1 LINDEIIMNFDLHKL
16 LTIKEPTEKELEE
29 IYLSLQKDLPE
40 AKRNYAYTI
49 SNLRR
54 LEYQIKDEVA
64 KNPKSANSIA
74 LKQQYSSLVNSANA
88 LKNEILMLEENSLKV
103 SKKKAS
109 LQRKAKRFEDAK
121 GLNKALGLINS
132 TLLINV
138 IEYPVIQEAQAQLH
152 NLAPDVRQ
160 KLNLVEVVVYALNR
174 LPSMYATTKDGY
186 RHHYN
191 NAMGEMRSQIVDTV
205 RKGIRSLL
213 LGDPLY
219 VSSEIPDE
227 VFCDP
232 AGLLSRLTDLFNR
245 KQMRWKEVPSVLDSI
260 LAENTPDKDLLGEPI
275 IEEKIDVNARRGKF
289 SDITSYLKRSKLK
302 KNSENTSGEE
312 ANSGASW
319 KDEAIETE
327 RSLMQEQL
335 FRLYTLKGK
344 LKYINVTEKF
354 LTVATLHLMAG
365 ISSDNVDLVEVA
377 AHALNH
383 FPQMYATNEKGLT
396 LLRQKCQAKLPEY
409 IEQLRK
415 SFARVKYSVR
425 SQSEPLYFAEF
436 NSEYEGA
443 IVGLTKM
450 LDREDITPDN
460 LIDVIKEFIA

>member
-1 LINDEIIMNFDLHKL
+1 MNLNLDKL
-16 LTIKEPTEKELEE
+16 LTIKEPTVEELEE
-29 IYLSLQKDLPE
+29 IHLSLQKDLPE
-40 AKRNYAYTI
+40 AKRNYAYTV
-49 SNLRR
+49 SNVRR
-54 LEYQIKDEVA
+54 LEFQIKEEVA
-64 KNPKSANSIA
+64 KNPKSANINA
-74 LKQQYSSLVNSANA
+74 LKQKYTSLVNSANVV
-88 LKNEILMLEENSLKV
+88 KNEILMLEENSVKV
-103 SKKKAS
+103 TKKIAS

-121 GLNKALGLINS
+121 GLNKTLGLINS

-138 IEYPVIQEAQAQLH
+138 IEYPVIQEVQTQIH
-152 NLAPDVRQ
+152 NLAPDVQ
-160 KLNLVEVVVYALNR
+160 KKLNLVEVVVYALNR

-191 NAMGEMRSQIVDTV
+191 TAMGELRPQIVDTV
-205 RKGIRSLL
+205 RRGIRALL

-232 AGLLSRLTDLFNR
+232 AGLLSRLTDLFKR

-260 LAENTPDKDLLGEPI
+260 LAENIPDKDLLGEPI
-275 IEEKIDVNARRGKF
+275 VEEKIDLNARRGKV

-302 KNSENTSGEE
+302 KNSESTSGDEV
-312 ANSGASW
+312 STGTSW
-319 KDEAIETE
+319 KNEAIEAE

-354 LTVATLHLMAG
+354 LMVATLHLMAG
-365 ISSDNVDLVEVA
+365 LSSDNVDLVEVA
-377 AHALNH
+377 AHALNN

-409 IEQLRK
+409 IEQVRK
-415 SFARVKYSVR
+415 SFARVKYSAR

-443 IVGLTKM
+443 IMGLTRM
-450 LDREDITPDN
+450 LDRDDITPDN
-460 LIDVIKEFIA
+460 LIDVIKEFMA

>member
-1 LINDEIIMNFDLHKL
+1 
-16 LTIKEPTEKELEE
+16 
-29 IYLSLQKDLPE
+29 
-40 AKRNYAYTI
+40 
-49 SNLRR
+49 
-54 LEYQIKDEVA
+54 
-64 KNPKSANSIA
+64 
-74 LKQQYSSLVNSANA
+74 
-88 LKNEILMLEENSLKV
+88 
-103 SKKKAS
+103 
-109 LQRKAKRFEDAK
+109 
-121 GLNKALGLINS
+121 LGLINS

-138 IEYPVIQEAQAQLH
+138 IEYPVIQEAETQIQS
-152 NLAPDVRQ
+152 LAPDIQ
-160 KLNLVEVVVYALNR
+160 KKLNLVEVVVYALNR

-191 NAMGEMRSQIVDTV
+191 NAIGEMHSQIVDTV

-232 AGLLSRLTDLFNR
+232 AGLLSRLSDLFNR

-260 LAENTPDKDLLGEPI
+260 LAENTPDIDLLGEPI
-275 IEEKIDVNARRGKF
+275 VEEKIDFNARRGKIN
-289 SDITSYLKRSKLK
+289 DITSYLKRSKLK
-302 KNSENTSGEE
+302 KNSDNSSDEVS
-312 ANSGASW
+312 SGASW
-319 KDEAIETE
+319 KKETIEVE

-365 ISSDNVDLVEVA
+365 ISSDDVDLVEVA

-409 IEQLRK
+409 VEQVRK

-425 SQSEPLYFAEF
+425 SSSEPLYFAEF

-443 IVGLTKM
+443 IMGLTKM

-460 LIDVIKEFIA
+460 LIDVIKEFMA